1 MSPTAYSAQMTA
13 IDRALRLARETNDL
27 AAILSDFTTKVRLIR
42 LQYAMRTA
50 TLAS

>member
-1 MSPTAYSAQMTA
+1 MSPPAYNTQMTA

-27 AAILSDFTTKVRLIR
+27 AAMLADFTTRVRLIR

-50 TLAS
+50 NLAS